1 MDGFFYSSFK
11 PSVVSGQDEAKIMER
26 LFCVSKVNLAQKVRT
41 FVSHT
46 CMSLTDVAP
55 FKREIKYFSTV

>member
-26 LFCVSKVNLAQKVRT
+26 LFCVSKVNLAQKSKDICVPHMHEPYRCGT
-41 FVSHT
+41 
-46 CMSLTDVAP
+46 
-55 FKREIKYFSTV
+55 I